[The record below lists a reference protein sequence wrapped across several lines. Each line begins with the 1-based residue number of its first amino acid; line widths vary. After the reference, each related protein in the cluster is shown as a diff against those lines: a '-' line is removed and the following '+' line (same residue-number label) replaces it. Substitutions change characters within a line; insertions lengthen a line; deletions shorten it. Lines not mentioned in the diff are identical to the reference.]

1 MRTTPCSPLKP
12 LEAELKLTRTRAA
25 LLVVLAALLVVAGWL
40 VVLKVQG
47 PPVPAYRLQAQP
59 LVQTVVATGRVASAS
74 RAQVGAQVAGVIAQ
88 RLVREGD
95 LVAAG
100 DVLAVLQADDYQARL
115 GEAQAALAD
124 LRESGKPQADASLRR
139 ARSAFT
145 QASRE
150 AVRRRE
156 LFARQ
161 LVSREMMEQSVQA
174 EAVARAALEQAELS
188 ARSLSPGNP
197 GETEARQRVAAAEA
211 LLEKTRVRAQVGGT
225 VLTRDAEPGD
235 VVQPGQVLFEIARE
249 GETELL
255 VPVDEKNLSVLAL
268 EQTAVC
274 VADAYPERPFPATVA
289 FIAPAVDP
297 QRGSVDIRLRLDP
310 VPEFLRQDMTVSVNV
325 ETGRRERALVVPN
338 DALERDARGN
348 PQVWKM
354 VGGRIERAPVTLG
367 LRGITVTEVTG
378 GLVEGDV
385 VLSAPGATLA
395 DGDRVRP
402 QLGEIPSE
410 RADTATDREI
420 PVEFD

>member
-1 MRTTPCSPLKP
+1 MIL
-12 LEAELKLTRTRAA
+12 A
-25 LLVVLAALLVVAGWL
+25 LVVVLSGWL
-40 VVLKVQG
+40 IMRKVQG
-47 PPVPAYRLQAQP
+47 PQMPAYRLQAQP

-74 RAQVGAQVAGVIAQ
+74 RAQVGAQVAGVIAE

-95 LVAAG
+95 TVEAG
-100 DVLAVLQADDYQARL
+100 DVLAVLQADEYQARL
-115 GEAQAALAD
+115 GEARAALAD
-124 LRESGKPQADASLRR
+124 LQQSGKPQAEASLRR

-156 LFARQ
+156 LFAQQ

-174 EAVARAALEQAELS
+174 EAAARAVLDQAELS

-197 GETEARQRVAAAEA
+197 AETEARQRVSAAEA
-211 LLEKTRVRAQVGGT
+211 MLQKTRIRAQVGGT

-235 VVQPGQVLFEIARE
+235 VVQPGQVLFEIARD
-249 GETELL
+249 GQTELL

-268 EQTAVC
+268 EQSAIC
-274 VADAYPERPFPATVA
+274 VADAYPDRPFPATVG

-297 QRGSVDIRLRLDP
+297 QRGSVDIRLQMNP
-310 VPEFLRQDMTVSVNV
+310 VPGFLRQDMTVSVNV

-338 DALERDARGN
+338 DALERDERGN
-348 PQVWKM
+348 AGVWK
-354 VGGRIERAPVTLG
+354 VTDGRVEQVPVTLG

-378 GLVEGDV
+378 GLAEGDV
-385 VLSAPGATLA
+385 VLSAPEATLA

-402 QLGEIPSE
+402 RLGAIPSE
-410 RADTATDREI
+410 RADSATDREI
-420 PVEFD
+420 PVKFD